1 MAPDKPAKLAAIL
14 ALLSSDKPGEAQTP
28 TGSFDIFRDWP
39 TRWRAAVYV
48 CQSAPQTWLTPFERQ
63 FVGNVIAK
71 GGAK

>member
-48 CQSAPQTWLTPFERQ
+48 CRRRGSRRSSGSSSAT
-63 FVGNVIAK
+63 
-71 GGAK
+71 